1 MTRGMRP
8 RLMLTGLVTIALGVI
23 VAVVGRALHFSG
35 EAYLVALIVAGI
47 LISLTDPKRFG
58 LR

>member
-1 MTRGMRP
+1 MRP